1 MGGKGSGIKK
11 GYIRKGSMVWR
22 LLQMK
27 MGDSFFVTQEQRS
40 FTGYFPRANRIKP
53 DMCWTTQYYWAVPFN
68 RLDKPELLTKV
79 TKVTRVA

>member
-40 FTGYFPRANRIKP
+40 FSSYFPRAQKIRP
-53 DMCWTTQYYWAVPFN
+53 DMHWSTQQYWGVPCN
-68 RLDKPELLTKV
+68 RLDSPELLTKV
-79 TKVTRVA
+79 TRVA